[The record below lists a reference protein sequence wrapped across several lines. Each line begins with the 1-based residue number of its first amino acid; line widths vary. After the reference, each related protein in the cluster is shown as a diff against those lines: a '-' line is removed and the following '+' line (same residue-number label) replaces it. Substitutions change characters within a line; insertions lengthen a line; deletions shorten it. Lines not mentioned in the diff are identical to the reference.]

1 MRSQYLPLAI
11 VLCGTLTAF
20 AWPVQADVV
29 QCIEGN
35 GTVTYTNLP
44 CETGTTTASVSESDA
59 PSPDQIASPA
69 LESAWLKN
77 HGSNRSV
84 TVDAETLAAAR
95 SSLQMRDQASPRQ
108 QVTLVA
114 LDQRNPGWFD
124 FH

>member
-1 MRSQYLPLAI
+1 MNARYFPLAM
-11 VLCGTLTAF
+11 VLSGILTVS

-29 QCIEGN
+29 QCIEEG

-44 CETGTTTASVSESDA
+44 CANGSTTAPAFGSNT
-59 PSPDQIASPA
+59 PSPDQIAPPAPESP
-69 LESAWLKN
+69 WIKN
-77 HGSNRSV
+77 HASIRSV
-84 TVDAETLAAAR
+84 TVDAETLKAAR
-95 SSLQMRDQASPRQ
+95 DSLQIRDQESPRQ

>member
-1 MRSQYLPLAI
+1 MRTQYFPLAI
-11 VLCGTLTAF
+11 VLCGILTVS

-44 CETGTTTASVSESDA
+44 CETGTAPVSESNTH
-59 PSPDQIASPA
+59 SPDQIDSPA
-69 LESAWLKN
+69 PESAWLKN

-84 TVDAETLAAAR
+84 TVDTETLKAAR
-95 SSLQMRDQASPRQ
+95 DSLQIHDQASPKQ
-108 QVTLVA
+108 TANLVA